1 MNNAKKVDFNKFTQD
16 DWEAMS
22 VKKWREIVRRDE
34 WTGEGSR
41 IARGAVLTNLAVIP
55 KEYAFEFLL
64 FCNRNWGAFPVID
77 VTDAGDPHPKFVA
90 PDADLRTDLPGYNV
104 YINGELADQP
114 PNIKEY
120 WRDDLVAFCI
130 GCGGTFL
137 WSLEA
142 ANIKYGELGD
152 FTTNIPMVPAG
163 RFHGNLGVETRVY
176 KNWHDVVRSIQI
188 SSRFLDF
195 HGTPIHIGDP
205 EKIGI
210 KDLSKPDL
218 WKPALWDYK
227 PLEPDEIIV
236 FHPTGATLNEVARKT
251 KLPLF
256 ITHGFGKMFVTD
268 KVAEEMANF

>member
-1 MNNAKKVDFNKFTQD
+1 MKKLDFSKFTQD

-22 VKKWREIVRRDE
+22 VKEWREIVRRDE
-34 WTGEGSR
+34 WTGEGVR

-77 VTDAGDPHPKFVA
+77 VTDAGDPHPKFLA
-90 PDADLRTDLPGYNV
+90 PDADVRTDLPGYNV
-104 YINGELADQP
+104 YINGKMAEQP
-114 PNIKEY
+114 PNIKKY
-120 WRDDLVAFCI
+120 WRDDLIAFCI

-142 ANIKYGELGD
+142 AKITYRELGD
-152 FTTNIPMVPAG
+152 FTTNIEMVPAG
-163 RFHGNLGVETRVY
+163 CFHGNLGVETRVY

-188 SSRFLDF
+188 SSRFLNF
-195 HGTPIHIGDP
+195 HGTPVHMGNP
-205 EKIGI
+205 EIIGI
-210 KDLSKPDL
+210 MDLTKPDL
-218 WKPALWDYK
+218 WKPALWACEPLK
-227 PLEPDEIIV
+227 PGEIIV

-256 ITHGFGKMFVTD
+256 ITHGFGKMFITN